1 MRRSR
6 GPTTKAT
13 KKGSLRDQA
22 GGVAIDGVDGGDIVV
37 PDGLGLDGD
46 DAEGGNPDDHVVLS
60 AAARAERAAAAD
72 AAAAIAESAAANTSY
87 LIIQRPREP
96 LFLEKGQI
104 PSFLSQTSEFSV
116 SFYSNFF

>member
-13 KKGSLRDQA
+13 KKGSLRSQA
-22 GGVAIDGVDGGDIVV
+22 GGAAIDGVDGGDIVV

-46 DAEGGNPDDHVVLS
+46 DAEWGNPDDHVVLS
-60 AAARAERAAAAD
+60 AAARAERAAAAAGE
-72 AAAAIAESAAANTSY
+72 AAASAANTSY

-96 LFLEKGQI
+96 LFLETGQI